1 MGSFTTSSLA
11 ELGFLCA
18 QPYYG
23 NVATSICIMAC
34 VIYIYR
40 SKVYK
45 TLVRGMVVSFLNLAT
60 ITVGMFGG
68 EKVKRQDVKP

>member
-1 MGSFTTSSLA
+1 
-11 ELGFLCA
+11 
-18 QPYYG
+18 
-23 NVATSICIMAC
+23 MAC

-45 TLVRGMVVSFLNLAT
+45 TLVRDKVVSFLNLAT
-60 ITVGMFGG
+60 ITIGMFGG